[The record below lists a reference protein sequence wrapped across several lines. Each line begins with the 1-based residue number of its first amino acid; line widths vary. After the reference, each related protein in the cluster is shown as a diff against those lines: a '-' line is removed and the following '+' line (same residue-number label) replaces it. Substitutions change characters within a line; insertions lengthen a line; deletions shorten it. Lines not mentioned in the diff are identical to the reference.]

1 MPKTSKKI
9 TKEELTKKIG
19 AGNLAL
25 VLNNVHCSECGPTGM
40 IEYEENI
47 VIEPSGDTILH
58 GKCKKCG
65 RKVTRLLETGE
76 IK

>member
-1 MPKTSKKI
+1 MTKTSRKI
-9 TKEELTKKIG
+9 TKEELAEKIG

-25 VLNNVHCSECGPTGM
+25 VLDNVHCTECGTTAM
-40 IEYEENI
+40 VEYERSI

-65 RKVTRLLETGE
+65 RKVARLLETGE
-76 IK
+76 MK